1 MISTNSTISF
11 QPMPSGTG
19 APRHEVLEP
28 RSDGYGLSAG
38 VEVADPLAGLRHLAH
53 CRQLRSRRAGKAAG
67 HSIEGLWRS
76 GEQELVVFS
85 ASRGPVE
92 RVATERPRDD
102 LYRGLDRHPSDID
115 PRADAA
121 LLAEMAE
128 IGRETVGKID
138 HRGHAARLGEPLP
151 LARPRMRPQMGRC
164 HVGACVTGTPAGAAV
179 ASRSARPAAERPRD
193 PVTAIVSP
201 GRAVDLRSGA
211 RTASPSKV
219 TLTIQP
225 AGDAAV
231 SPPTTVTSCS
241 VARA

>member
-67 HSIEGLWRS
+67 QSIEGLGRA

-151 LARPRMRPQMGRC
+151 LARPRTWPQVGRR
-164 HVGACVTGTPAGAAV
+164 HVGARVTGDTRWRGRGFQEREAGRG
-179 ASRSARPAAERPRD
+179 ASKGSRDGDRVPWACCRSEER
-193 PVTAIVSP
+193 
-201 GRAVDLRSGA
+201 
-211 RTASPSKV
+211 RTDGF
-219 TLTIQP
+219 TE
-225 AGDAAV
+225 
-231 SPPTTVTSCS
+231 
-241 VARA
+241 